1 MSNKTYD
8 KLKLVALIAV
18 PTLAF
23 IASLCSIW
31 NVPHS
36 EQITST
42 LTAIDT
48 LIGAVVVIVARE
60 YHKPIPMD
68 ITGLQYIDADDEEIE
83 GVEVD
88 E

>member
-8 KLKLVALIAV
+8 RIKITALIAV
-18 PTLAF
+18 PILAF
-23 IASLCSIW
+23 LASMCSIW

-36 EQITST
+36 EQITAT

-60 YHKPIPMD
+60 YNKPIPMD
-68 ITGLQYIDADDEEIE
+68 ITGRKYIEDDEIE

>member
-8 KLKLVALIAV
+8 RIKMTALIIAPV
-18 PTLAF
+18 LAF
-23 IASLCSIW
+23 LAALCSIW

-36 EQITST
+36 EQITAT

-60 YHKPIPMD
+60 YNKPIPMD
-68 ITGLQYIDADDEEIE
+68 ITGLKYIEDDEIK
-83 GVEVD
+83 GVEAD